1 MEMNKTAALTCGNL
15 DTAAIQIKLAWMKMM
30 LNSNYGLGQTNM
42 SIYTE
47 IDYLKRKLNLIETR
61 KKKIKQILKNA

>member
-1 MEMNKTAALTCGNL
+1 MNK
-15 DTAAIQIKLAWMKMM
+15 IQIKLAWMKIM

>member
-1 MEMNKTAALTCGNL
+1 
-15 DTAAIQIKLAWMKMM
+15 MKMM
-30 LNSNYGLGQTNM
+30 LNSNYGLSQTNM

-47 IDYLKRKLNLIETR
+47 IGDLKRKLNLIETR